1 MGFDFFSIQVFNPR
15 ENSKDMMTIDN
26 RQKCELPAEGP
37 PRGLELHHPLR
48 LVPRPRVRSYC
59 QTVPERGEGGIF
71 PLIPLHGL

>member
-15 ENSKDMMTIDN
+15 ENSKDMMTIYN
-26 RQKCELPAEGP
+26 PQKSEIPAEGP

-48 LVPRPRVRSYC
+48 LVPHPRGRSYC
-59 QTVPERGEGGIF
+59 QTVLERGEGGIF

>member
-37 PRGLELHHPLR
+37 PRDWNFTIPFG
-48 LVPRPRVRSYC
+48 
-59 QTVPERGEGGIF
+59 
-71 PLIPLHGL
+71 PLHAHGSAVTVKRFLSAARAVFSL